1 MPTAA
6 SPRKSLGLWSSTGL
20 VAGNMIGSGIFLLP
34 ASLALYGPISLVG
47 WVITAT
53 GALFLAL
60 VFANLGRAYPK
71 TGGPYEYSRRAFGD
85 FIGFQVAWG
94 YWIAVWAGNA
104 AIAVAAVAYAGEF
117 WHTLSDEA
125 IVGAAAAIACIW
137 SLTLI
142 NLAGVKPGGQVS
154 LLTTVLK
161 IIPLLAIATVGLF
174 YIDGAN
180 FSPFNASGDG
190 WFSAVRAAAPLTL
203 WAFIGLESATVPA
216 EDVENPSRIIPLST
230 MLGTIVTTAIYI
242 LSTVVV
248 FGVIATPEL
257 AESTAPFSDAAKSM
271 WGSEFGRLVTIG
283 AVISAYGCLNGWI
296 LLSAQVPM
304 AAARDGLFPSV
315 FSRLNS
321 RGAPVVGLV
330 VSSALASGLVL
341 TNYTSGL
348 VDAFTEILLLATLTT
363 LVPYAFSSMAQ
374 LLLLVSDREAFSA
387 KNFVRDAV
395 IAAVAFAYTMWAIEG
410 AGQEVVFKGF
420 LLILAGTPVYVGM
433 RWYQLRKSA
442 PASQPATVPM
452 GGAGVLAARIDDEV
466 SRGS

>member
-1 MPTAA
+1 
-6 SPRKSLGLWSSTGL
+6 
-20 VAGNMIGSGIFLLP
+20 MIGSGIFLLP

-53 GALFLAL
+53 GALMLAL

-104 AIAVAAVAYAGEF
+104 AIAVAAVSYASEF
-117 WHTLSDEA
+117 WDPLADEA
-125 IVGAAAAIACIW
+125 IVGAAAAIACMW
-137 SLTLI
+137 SLTLV

-154 LLTTVLK
+154 LITTVLK
-161 IIPLLAIATVGLF
+161 LVPLVAIATVGIF
-174 YIDGAN
+174 YIDGDN

-216 EDVENPSRIIPLST
+216 EHVDNPERTIPLST
-230 MLGTIVTTAIYI
+230 MLGTIVTTVIYI
-242 LSTVVV
+242 LSTTVV
-248 FGVIATPEL
+248 FGVIATPDL
-257 AESTAPFSDAAKSM
+257 AESAAPFSDAAKSM
-271 WGSEFGRLVTIG
+271 WGSDLGRAVTVG

-296 LLSAQVPM
+296 LLSAQVPL
-304 AAARDGLFPSV
+304 AAARDGLFPAIFARVSSNGV
-315 FSRLNS
+315 PF
-321 RGAPVVGLV
+321 VGLI
-330 VSSALASGLVL
+330 VSSVLASGLLL

-387 KNFVRDAV
+387 RNFARDAV
-395 IAAVAFAYTMWAIEG
+395 IAAVAFAYSLWAIEG
-410 AGQEVVFKGF
+410 AGADVVFKGF

-433 RWYQLRKSA
+433 RWYQLRKGA
-442 PASQPATVPM
+442 PASQPAAVPM
-452 GGAGVLAARIDDEV
+452 GGAGALAARIED
-466 SRGS
+466 R

>member
-1 MPTAA
+1 
-6 SPRKSLGLWSSTGL
+6 
-20 VAGNMIGSGIFLLP
+20 MIGSGIFLLP

-53 GALFLAL
+53 GALMLAL

-71 TGGPYEYSRRAFGD
+71 TGGPYEFSRRAFGD
-85 FIGFQVAWG
+85 FIGFQMAWG

-104 AIAVAAVAYAGEF
+104 AIAVAAVSYASEF
-117 WHTLSDEA
+117 WDPLADTA

-154 LLTTVLK
+154 LVTTVLK
-161 IIPLLAIATVGLF
+161 LIPLVAIATLGLF
-174 YIDGAN
+174 YIEGDN
-180 FSPFNASGDG
+180 FSPFNASGG
-190 WFSAVRAAAPLTL
+190 SWFDAIRAAAPLTL

-216 EDVENPSRIIPLST
+216 EDVENPERTIPLST
-230 MLGTIVTTAIYI
+230 MIGTIVTTVIYI

-248 FGVIATPEL
+248 FGVIATPDL
-257 AESTAPFSDAAKSM
+257 AESAAPFSDAAKSM
-271 WGSEFGRLVTIG
+271 WGSDLGKAVTIG

-304 AAARDGLFPSV
+304 AAARDGLFPAA
-315 FSRLNS
+315 FARLNS
-321 RGAPVVGLV
+321 RGAPAIGLI
-330 VSSALASGLVL
+330 VSSALATGLVL

-348 VDAFTEILLLATLTT
+348 VEAFTEFLLLATLTT

-374 LLLLVSDREAFSA
+374 LLLLVSDRASFNPR
-387 KNFVRDAV
+387 NFARDAV
-395 IAAVAFAYTMWAIEG
+395 IAAVAFAYSLWAIEG
-410 AGQEVVFKGF
+410 SGQEVVFKGF

-433 RWYQLRKSA
+433 KWYQLRGTK
-442 PASQPATVPM
+442 TVPAQAPVTLPAGAAEASV
-452 GGAGVLAARIDDEV
+452 GG
-466 SRGS
+466 GS